1 VKEFEEAVNKLDK
14 PTNYLPQP
22 KKKQNKKQPRKKKD
36 QSITE
41 GQAAIEDVDVGTDS
55 EDEKSIQIDT
65 SSKKKHGKD
74 INIDDDAVKDR
85 WSRYIGAM
93 GVEAV
98 AKQAA
103 ANIFV
108 SGAGALGV
116 EISKNLVLSGCKSFT
131 LHDTQPITRRD
142 LSGQFFLNMVE
153 GKTRSEVCLPRLQ
166 QLNFYVRC
174 KLAPTA
180 PIPLDASEYEK
191 EPWNF
196 QGIDVFILTEAD
208 YKTVVAVNN
217 YCRAKGKKFIYA
229 DIKGVFGRVFNDFG
243 EGFEVLDK
251 NGEEL
256 QDCMI
261 KSITNEE
268 EAVVTLLDTNK
279 HNLEDG
285 DEIMFTNVEG
295 MKLKEGEK

>member
-1 VKEFEEAVNKLDK
+1 
-14 PTNYLPQP
+14 
-22 KKKQNKKQPRKKKD
+22 
-36 QSITE
+36 
-41 GQAAIEDVDVGTDS
+41 
-55 EDEKSIQIDT
+55 
-65 SSKKKHGKD
+65 
-74 INIDDDAVKDR
+74 
-85 WSRYIGAM
+85 M

-108 SGAGALGV
+108 SGAGALGI

-131 LHDTQPITRRD
+131 LHDSQPVTQRD
-142 LSGQFFLNMVE
+142 LSGQFFLNLAE

-174 KLAPTA
+174 KLAPTT
-180 PIPLDASEYEK
+180 PIPLDPAEYEK

-208 YKTVVAVNN
+208 YSTVTALDN

-229 DIKGVFGRVFNDFG
+229 DLKGVFGRLFNDFG
-243 EGFEVLDK
+243 ESFEVLDK

-261 KSITNEE
+261 KSITNDE

-285 DEIMFTNVEG
+285 DEIMFTAV
-295 MKLKEGEK
+295 

>member
-1 VKEFEEAVNKLDK
+1 
-14 PTNYLPQP
+14 
-22 KKKQNKKQPRKKKD
+22 
-36 QSITE
+36 
-41 GQAAIEDVDVGTDS
+41 
-55 EDEKSIQIDT
+55 
-65 SSKKKHGKD
+65 
-74 INIDDDAVKDR
+74 
-85 WSRYIGAM
+85 M

-108 SGAGALGV
+108 SGAGALGI

-131 LHDTQPITRRD
+131 LHDSQPVTQRD
-142 LSGQFFLNMVE
+142 LSGQFFLNLAE

-174 KLAPTA
+174 KLAPTT
-180 PIPLDASEYEK
+180 PIPLDPAEYEK

-208 YKTVVAVNN
+208 YSTVAAVDK

-229 DIKGVFGRVFNDFG
+229 DLKGVFGRLFNDFG
-243 EGFEVLDK
+243 ESFEVLDK

-261 KSITNEE
+261 KSITNDE

-285 DEIMFTNVEG
+285 DEIMFTAVQG
-295 MKLKEGEK
+295 MKLKAGEKQTDPECKSDSINETIHKVKILNRFSFKVGATTHFEKYEGNGIVKQLRMKRLVKFKSFEEVMTKGLANLKEDENLMYSFAEKMG